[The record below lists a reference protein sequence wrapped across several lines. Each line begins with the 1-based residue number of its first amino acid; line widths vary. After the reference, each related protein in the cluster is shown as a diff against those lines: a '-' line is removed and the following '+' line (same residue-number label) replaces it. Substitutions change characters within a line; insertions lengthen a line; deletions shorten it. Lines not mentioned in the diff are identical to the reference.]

1 MERTSSPIAKRTT
14 SHRKPL
20 APGQILWQ
28 RNLLATAQRDALAS
42 VGRLRGQ
49 DLWNGLRPQWPL
61 PCPCFRGPFEG
72 SEPLERTSS
81 HLWSGQ
87 SRLTS
92 HRKPLAPAQI
102 LWQRNPL
109 VTAQRDALASVGRL
123 RGQDPW
129 NGPFPHCEAD
139 NLASEAV
146 GSTADPLAAESA
158 GHGAERSSG
167 SSGPFEGSGLLERTS
182 SSVAIAMPWL

>member
-1 MERTSSPIAKRTT
+1 MKRSTSANVASEAVGSRADPMAAESSGHGAERCPGLSGPFEGSGPLERTSSPTAKRTT

-20 APGQILWQ
+20 APRQILWQ
-28 RNLLATAQRDALAS
+28 RNPLVTAQRDPLAP

-49 DLWNGLRPQWPL
+49 DPWNGLRPQWPL
-61 PCPCFRGPFEG
+61 PCPGFRGPFEG

-92 HRKPLAPAQI
+92 HRKPLAPEQI

-109 VTAQRDALASVGRL
+109 ATAQRDALASVDRS

-129 NGPFPHCEAD
+129 N
-139 NLASEAV
+139 
-146 GSTADPLAAESA
+146 
-158 GHGAERSSG
+158 
-167 SSGPFEGSGLLERTS
+167 
-182 SSVAIAMPWL
+182 